1 MLSPAYGRVC
11 NVGEQIVLHVNR
23 EQKRYLPVIR
33 ATSCTKISVL
43 NATQEQTRR
52 ENLRKSRRELR
63 LCMLER
69 QVERSLKG
77 AKNIGEERGL

>member
-1 MLSPAYGRVC
+1 MPSPAYGRGY
-11 NVGEQIVLHVNR
+11 NVGEHTVLHVNK
-23 EQKRYLPVIR
+23 EQKKFLLVTR
-33 ATSCTKISVL
+33 ATSCMKISAK
-43 NATQEQTRR
+43 NATQEQTRK

-77 AKNIGEERGL
+77 AKNIGEERRL